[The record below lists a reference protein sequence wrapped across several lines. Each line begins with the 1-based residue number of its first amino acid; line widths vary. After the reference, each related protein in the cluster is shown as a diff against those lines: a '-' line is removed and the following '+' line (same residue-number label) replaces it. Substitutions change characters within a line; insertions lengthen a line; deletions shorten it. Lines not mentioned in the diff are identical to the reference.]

1 MNIEQLTEKEISL
14 IRCLGESGSM
24 TLSEVS
30 AKTLTPP
37 SQMLTITEMLQRA
50 GYLESAPVEA
60 GIENKAYF
68 LNSRGRKLW
77 AAL

>member
-24 TLSEVS
+24 MLSEVS
-30 AKTLTPP
+30 AKTLMLP
-37 SQMLTITEMLQRA
+37 SQMLKIIEVLQRA
-50 GYLESAPVEA
+50 GYVESAPVEA